1 MHLGTME
8 QHTVYETELVGM
20 ILGLN
25 LIKTELRSKVKCA
38 LNVDNQVVLMAIR
51 SEMNKSGQHLAANLL
66 QIAKQLTEHR
76 GK

>member
-51 SEMNKSGQHLAANLL
+51 SEMNKSGQHLAANL
-66 QIAKQLTEHR
+66 
-76 GK
+76 